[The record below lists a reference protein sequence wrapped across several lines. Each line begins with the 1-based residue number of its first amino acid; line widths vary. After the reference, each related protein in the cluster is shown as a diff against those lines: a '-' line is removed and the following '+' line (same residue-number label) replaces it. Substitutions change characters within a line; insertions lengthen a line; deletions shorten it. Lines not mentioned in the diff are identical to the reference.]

1 MDKDLG
7 LFCRLQDDYNLV
19 FHADVTLSNI
29 GKLIWVANGLQNRW
43 CKVVLP
49 NGAQW
54 NDLLVFRGFSGI

>member
-29 GKLIWVANGLQNRW
+29 GKLICVATVSQNRW

-49 NGAQW
+49 NGAW
-54 NDLLVFRGFSGI
+54 